1 MARQANGTANSTF
14 LESLENDL
22 DDLFTTFLSS
32 IDPND
37 VNAAQVR
44 IASRSE
50 ENSSSRNEFSSTSDP
65 SCFPGWYRPK
75 SVKSAR
81 IFGPQLGITLRAGEC
96 RVVKNITSALRK
108 VECDSPSTSPGGF
121 AHARIVR
128 RSAGSSA
135 SPAPPPVPGALA
147 HTLKEASDAWDTYTK
162 DAPTDTAKMG
172 RSLDPAAADT
182 YATLARMDAHV
193 QALRKLSARYDAVY
207 DRATTNE
214 RREAAAPVAG
224 FIIEKDVGL
233 RRLLLRGQ
241 RRKRYGVR
249 HLLRGEP
256 GVVAPP

>member
-1 MARQANGTANSTF
+1 MFPSRKLILLASVFAFLFSFNAGAATTSDPTVAELVRLLQDGSDYLMKMVAQSDPRVAEILLTKQTDGETTSSTTTTMARQTNGTANSTF

-108 VECDSPSTSPGGF
+108 VECDSPSIAYSVLPGG
-121 AHARIVR
+121 V
-128 RSAGSSA
+128 
-135 SPAPPPVPGALA
+135 
-147 HTLKEASDAWDTYTK
+147 
-162 DAPTDTAKMG
+162 TAKGETAELFAGEMCG
-172 RSLDPAAADT
+172 VSEADRDLVEISKADRLISFDDP
-182 YATLARMDAHV
+182 L
-193 QALRKLSARYDAVY
+193 
-207 DRATTNE
+207 
-214 RREAAAPVAG
+214 
-224 FIIEKDVGL
+224 IVGL
-233 RRLLLRGQ
+233 SDF
-241 RRKRYGVR
+241 
-249 HLLRGEP
+249 
-256 GVVAPP
+256 A

>member
-1 MARQANGTANSTF
+1 
-14 LESLENDL
+14 L

-108 VECDSPSTSPGGF
+108 VECDSPSIAYSVLPGG
-121 AHARIVR
+121 V
-128 RSAGSSA
+128 
-135 SPAPPPVPGALA
+135 
-147 HTLKEASDAWDTYTK
+147 
-162 DAPTDTAKMG
+162 TAKG
-172 RSLDPAAADT
+172 ETAELFAGETCGVSEADRDLVEISKADRLISFDDP
-182 YATLARMDAHV
+182 L
-193 QALRKLSARYDAVY
+193 
-207 DRATTNE
+207 
-214 RREAAAPVAG
+214 
-224 FIIEKDVGL
+224 IVGL
-233 RRLLLRGQ
+233 SDF
-241 RRKRYGVR
+241 
-249 HLLRGEP
+249 
-256 GVVAPP
+256 A

>member
-1 MARQANGTANSTF
+1 MFPSRKLILLASVFAFLFSFNAGAATTSDPTVAELVRLLQDGSDYLMKMVAQSDPRVAEILLTKQTDGETTSSTTTMARQTNGTANSTF

-96 RVVKNITSALRK
+96 RVVK
-108 VECDSPSTSPGGF
+108 TSPALCGK
-121 AHARIVR
+121 
-128 RSAGSSA
+128 SSA
-135 SPAPPPVPGALA
+135 TRLQSR
-147 HTLKEASDAWDTYTK
+147 T
-162 DAPTDTAKMG
+162 
-172 RSLDPAAADT
+172 
-182 YATLARMDAHV
+182 
-193 QALRKLSARYDAVY
+193 RYY
-207 DRATTNE
+207 
-214 RREAAAPVAG
+214 REA
-224 FIIEKDVGL
+224 
-233 RRLLLRGQ
+233 
-241 RRKRYGVR
+241 
-249 HLLRGEP
+249 
-256 GVVAPP
+256 